1 MSPGFNLRQAAALIA
16 LLIRKPI
23 LSTRAH
29 LALINRGLCYLAQNP
44 DLAWWQYFLDLE
56 GSGPSMDTLVLIADK
71 GLPVFS
77 LVLAQGLIGNL
88 PGETL
93 RSFRDLDSFRE
104 KIEADLDRPLQ
115 AVLIDAAIIER
126 INSRLVRE
134 KSTDPFFVA
143 GREILA
149 SLSEGMIRF
158 SPIMPEAEMLA
169 SLDGEELLCKFGP
182 RYGLSMEN
190 PARFVG
196 VIRGL
201 RLVLLSPVTRWRM
214 KKNFLYLND

>member
-1 MSPGFNLRQAAALIA
+1 MSPGLNLRQAAVLMG
-16 LLIRKPI
+16 LLFRRPI
-23 LSTRAH
+23 LYTRAH

-44 DLAWWQYFLDLE
+44 DLAWWRFLLNLE
-56 GSGPSMDTLVLIADK
+56 EASQGTDTLVLIVDK
-71 GLPVFS
+71 GRPIFS
-77 LVLAQGLIGNL
+77 LVLAQGLTGNL

-93 RSFRDLDSFRE
+93 RTFHDLDSFRV
-104 KIEADLDRPLQ
+104 KVEADLNRPLQ

-126 INSRLVRE
+126 INWRLVRE
-134 KSTDPFFVA
+134 KSPDPFFVA

-149 SLSEGMIRF
+149 SLSEGMVKF

-182 RYGLSMEN
+182 RYGLNMEN
-190 PARFVG
+190 PVRFAG

-201 RLVLLSPVTRWRM
+201 ILVLLSPITRWRM